1 MKKIYTAGLFFAAA
15 LSVNAQQLVTTLTTA
30 QPSKAELADA
40 WKKHETKT
48 KKKGLSNT
56 KAGAILLEEDFETQ
70 EIPATWTLS
79 EAAGSE
85 GWIAD
90 TTDATATWSPTETSP
105 LAAFGILNWFAVSN
119 DAKFDDG
126 SNSNDAS
133 ADYLEAPAMDFT
145 SISAALFVLDFYF
158 NPTKTFS
165 TASIEV
171 SIDAGSSWTSIY
183 TVTGD
188 AEWQTGVEIDL
199 TAYAGEADVRLRFGH
214 NDNGNAATGFAID
227 NLLVQEIVVDLQLS
241 VAGNIYSMLPQNHAT
256 SLELTAFVS
265 NIEFGDATGVVLEGT
280 VTDPSSAT
288 TDLLGNIPAIIEG
301 QTDTN
306 GLVTP
311 DVTTSALGTHTYDL
325 TVTSSEADETPADNQ
340 VTFDVQVNDTIYARN
355 NGVINASYGIGDG
368 VEYLGWPFFGGAE
381 TGSIFTFAT
390 DDSITAVE
398 FAFGAD
404 AAAGDEIEINFYGI
418 SGGVLDINSPI
429 ASTASVI
436 KTTPIGTSEIVTVE
450 VIGGYYDPIPG
461 EQLFA
466 AATLVNSATG
476 NSFIGGDSLDIVTGF
491 SGSYMTGQI
500 GLFAEGFYGGTCNP
514 YIRLILGEFDPSTA
528 KPDLTISANNTDLEY
543 ASTPLVQVKPINF
556 EIDIEN
562 KGAGAADDVEAVVT
576 VLADGAS
583 VYTNQSSLGTLAG
596 GEVSTNIDLG
606 TFTPSAI
613 GTYQVVLDVN
623 TSTTED
629 NVANNTDTLVFFVSD
644 SLYNRAA
651 VSLDGLFN
659 FGPNLDVGT
668 GTPDDVTFGSTYELV
683 TPDTIT
689 AVSFVTAGDQQVGD
703 EFIVNVYDGAGSPV
717 GNSDVFTV
725 ATAGTPNTP
734 SVITLTFGNGLALP
748 VGSYYLEFEAVST
761 ADNQPRTFYMA
772 SSIATENTAFITLI
786 NQAAEFDIATAFG
799 EPFTPIVEVVLG
811 NAQVVGIN
819 EVSKLE
825 VSIYPNPVQDFIKVT
840 NADNSNY
847 AIYNVTGRKVA
858 SGKVVNKNTK
868 INTADFNTGIY
879 FIEFTGA
886 VNETVKIVKN

>member
-1 MKKIYTAGLFFAAA
+1 MKKLYTAGLFVAAA
-15 LSVNAQQLVTTLTTA
+15 LSVNAQQLINPLSTNQPT
-30 QPSKAELADA
+30 PSKGEVLEA
-40 WKKHETKT
+40 WNSYAKKTG
-48 KKKGLSNT
+48 KKGLINT
-56 KAGAILLEEDFETQ
+56 KAATEFLAEDFEAM
-70 EIPATWTLS
+70 EIPVSWPL
-79 EAAGSE
+79 EQAAGAE

-90 TTDATATWSPTETSP
+90 TADVNARWSPTARP
-105 LAAFGILNWFAVSN
+105 DDLWFAVSN
-119 DAKFDDG
+119 DSHIDTTG
-126 SNSNDAS
+126 GVTNDAS
-133 ADYLEAPAMDFT
+133 ADYLTTPAVDL
-145 SISAALFVLDFYF
+145 SGVSSAAIKVDLFF
-158 NPTKTFS
+158 NPEFSLS
-165 TASIEV
+165 TATIEA
-171 SIDAGSSWTSIY
+171 SSDGSTWTSIY
-183 TVTGD
+183 TVT
-188 AEWQTGVEIDL
+188 ANTEWQNDIIISLDNYVGQAAVQ
-199 TAYAGEADVRLRFGH
+199 VRFGH
-214 NDNGNAATGFAID
+214 NDGGGYASGFAID
-227 NLLVQEIVVDLQLS
+227 NVIFRESVVDLGLTLAYDIYSKIPANQVYAIE
-241 VAGNIYSMLPQNHAT
+241 VAGNVANNEYET
-256 SLELTAFVS
+256 
-265 NIEFGDATGVVLEGT
+265 ATGVTATAT
-280 VTDPSSAT
+280 VEDPSAAT
-288 TDLLGNIPAIIEG
+288 TNLATTLSPDVL
-301 QTDTN
+301 N
-306 GLVTP
+306 GLEDQDFLLAP
-311 DVTTSALGTHTYDL
+311 TY
-325 TVTSSEADETPADNQ
+325 TQGENGVYTFTFNVASTEADDEPLDNEISF
-340 VTFDVQVNDTIYARN
+340 TSEVNDTLFARDNGDVNSSTLAGKNTDIGLGIPLDFYPGNIYN
-355 NGVINASYGIGDG
+355 FVNED
-368 VEYLGWPFFGGAE
+368 
-381 TGSIFTFAT
+381 T
-390 DDSITAVE
+390 ITAVE
-398 FAFGAD
+398 FVFGAD
-404 AAAGDEIEINFYGI
+404 AAAGDEIRISLYGFD
-418 SGGVLDINSPI
+418 GLGEVDFNNVI
-429 ASTASVI
+429 ASTLSAV
-436 KTTPIGTSEIVTVE
+436 KTAAAGTAETVVLPIE
-450 VIGGYYDPIPG
+450 GGFYDPFAG
-461 EQLFA
+461 ESLFA
-466 AATLVNSATG
+466 AADYIGAAGISTVGTDSTGLVSEGQSSLYLVNAGFGLVIPTASAP
-476 NSFIGGDSLDIVTGF
+476 V
-491 SGSYMTGQI
+491 
-500 GLFAEGFYGGTCNP
+500 A
-514 YIRLILGEFDPSTA
+514 IRLILGEFDPAAA
-528 KPDLTISANNTDLEY
+528 KPDVLVSNPALSLEY
-543 ASTPLVQVKPINF
+543 TNTPLVHVKPISIAF
-556 EIDIEN
+556 DVEN